1 MRDIRDRLRSGTT
14 PTVTVLPDGSVDRR
28 SEIVGVDGDQL
39 SRETVGAEIA
49 SDGKTFLT
57 EWHGVEQTGQSP
69 NAARQLHEL
78 GAETTLIG
86 HLDHSIF
93 DSIPFRTYSMGDPAE
108 IHVYELADGVM
119 MFAAESTD
127 IETWTFDRVETAL
140 GPNLESAFGADAVLW
155 MNWAAFPHGTAALER
170 TSELLGSETTLVID
184 PGAVSTRS
192 TGDAVDLLDGL
203 RNADP
208 AGDTVLSPSRR
219 ESNALLDA
227 LGIDV
232 SNRSEIATELR
243 EYTDIAAVAVHDK
256 PAATVATEQSVVE
269 VPTVED
275 VEPNRHAGA
284 GDRFN
289 GGVTYALAS
298 GWSWAETLTLGN
310 ACATHY
316 ITHDRCGDRADL
328 LALLERYADDDRV

>member
-1 MRDIRDRLRSGTT
+1 MRDIRDRLRSDPT

-28 SEIVGVDGDQL
+28 SAIVGVGGDQL

-57 EWHGVEQTGQSP
+57 EWHGVEPGGQSP

-86 HLDHSIF
+86 HLDHPIF
-93 DSIPFRTYSMGDPAE
+93 DSLPFRTYSMGEPAE

-127 IETWTFDRVETAL
+127 IETWTFDRVANAL
-140 GPNLESAFGADAVLW
+140 GPNLEPSFATDAVLW

-170 TSELLGSETTLVID
+170 TSELLGPETVLVID

-192 TGDAVDLLDGL
+192 TSDAVDVLDGL
-203 RNADP
+203 RTADP
-208 AGDTVLSPSRR
+208 AGDAVLSPSRR
-219 ESNALLDA
+219 ESDVLLDA

-232 SNRSEIATELR
+232 STRSEIAIELR
-243 EYTDIAAVAVHDK
+243 EYTDIAAVAIHDK
-256 PAATVATEQSVVE
+256 PAATVATDESVLE
-269 VPTVED
+269 VPTIED
-275 VEPNRHAGA
+275 VEPRRHAGG

-289 GGVTYALAS
+289 GGVTYALAA
-298 GWSWAETLTLGN
+298 GWSWEEALTLGN
-310 ACATHY
+310 VCATHY
-316 ITHDRCGDRADL
+316 ITHGRCGDREDL
-328 LALLERYADDDRV
+328 LALLRLYAEQDRL